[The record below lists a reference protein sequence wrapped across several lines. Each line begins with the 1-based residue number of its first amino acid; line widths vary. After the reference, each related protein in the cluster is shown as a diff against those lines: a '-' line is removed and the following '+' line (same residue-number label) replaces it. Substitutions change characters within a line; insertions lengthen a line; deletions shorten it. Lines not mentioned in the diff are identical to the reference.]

1 MPSRSDRQK
10 VVRKNHVRY
19 IVKRLASKLSTP
31 EHQKR
36 MITTNRILPLG
47 SLKRKVVHQIFAGW
61 VKNKFRGMGRVFTY
75 KLAALVVKRLRD
87 KLDLPECHDIKD
99 EVKKMQYF
107 LKTARKRLGKL
118 PAMSSVDEMVTMPR
132 FFLGSVNVSTH
143 VSAIYLKLSVGRTD
157 SLGCLGIY
165 ATCDP
170 LTVLLRF
177 IIEV

>member
-1 MPSRSDRQK
+1 MQKKGFKKGNTEYICFFLALISAMPSRSDRQK

-118 PAMSSVDEMVTMPR
+118 PAMSSVDEMVTMPM
-132 FFLGSVNVSTH
+132 FFGQCQCIGKCECHLSETLGG
-143 VSAIYLKLSVGRTD
+143 KD
-157 SLGCLGIY
+157 W
-165 ATCDP
+165 
-170 LTVLLRF
+170 
-177 IIEV
+177 